1 MKLTKSEAF
10 ELAFLLEGLASRLAR
25 DENSVPD
32 SDPDFVRAQSLLER
46 SILFGRESAEPRPFQ
61 GLLPRL
67 NK

>member
-1 MKLTKSEAF
+1 MLSKSEDF
-10 ELAFLLEGLASRLAR
+10 ELAFLTEKLARRLAR

-46 SILFGRESAEPRPFQ
+46 SILFGRESAEPRQFQ
-61 GLLPRL
+61 GLSPRL